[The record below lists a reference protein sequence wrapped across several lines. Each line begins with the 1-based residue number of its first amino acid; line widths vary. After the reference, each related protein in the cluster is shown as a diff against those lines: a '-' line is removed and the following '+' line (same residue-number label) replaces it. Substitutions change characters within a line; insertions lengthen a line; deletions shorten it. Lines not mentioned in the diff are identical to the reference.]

1 MVWDAQLL
9 QPNAHR
15 KAFIQSEPYEGTHS
29 MGSKKCHNLAKI
41 YCSKAKESSSSTMS
55 LKALE
60 TVYYLADKVMYP
72 FFEL

>member
-1 MVWDAQLL
+1 M
-9 QPNAHR
+9 PNFCNQMPIGRPLFRVSHMR
-15 KAFIQSEPYEGTHS
+15 VPTLWGL
-29 MGSKKCHNLAKI
+29 KKCHNLAKI
-41 YCSKAKESSSSTMS
+41 YCSIAKESSSSTMS